1 MRSIATR
8 RRPFATTAALIAMV
22 ALATAGPGAALA
34 APGLDPSSV
43 EATIKP
49 GGSLDVAKTVHTP
62 AIPPIVDVC
71 LLEDET
77 GSFIDDI
84 GNLQA
89 PGTAAAIFATVTAAS
104 PGANFAVA
112 GFQDYPVTPFG
123 ISGDHVYQ
131 LLSSMSP
138 SQTDWLNGIAAL
150 SIPSLA
156 SGGDLPEAQYDA
168 IVAATGPGT
177 FNDPTLGEQ
186 ADCGWRDVPNVTH
199 VLVVATDAAFHVP
212 ADGGPHVNDQTST
225 EAALGAA
232 GRDIRVIGLKAP
244 GAGGELDALAAATG
258 GSVQPL
264 SSDGMNIGAAIVAG
278 LGNLPIE
285 VGMASNCSDP
295 ISTTFA
301 PATDNVTSGDDAH
314 FTETISVAADA
325 AQGQTF
331 ECDDWATIN
340 GEPMTDANGDVI
352 LEHKTIHVPDVTPP
366 TVQCIEGPN
375 PNGKTIPPAGSTTL
389 PGPKGGQNEDGFYQ
403 LLAVDNVDPN
413 PKIYVADDGS
423 SFVAGPFANGDVVK
437 ITQAPG
443 STPQSKKMA
452 GVVVAHITLKG
463 DALVYAV
470 DASGNQSDPIN
481 CKVPP
486 PPK

>member
-8 RRPFATTAALIAMV
+8 RRPFATTAALIAIV
-22 ALATAGPGAALA
+22 ALAAAGPGAALA

-49 GGSLDVAKTVHTP
+49 GDSLDVAKTVHTP
-62 AIPPIVDVC
+62 TIPPIVDVC
-71 LLEDET
+71 LLEDLT

-84 GNLQA
+84 GNLQT
-89 PGTAAAIFATVTAAS
+89 PGTAEAIFNAVTAAS
-104 PGANFAVA
+104 PDAQFAVA
-112 GFQDYPVTPFG
+112 GFEDYPVDGFG
-123 ISGDHVYQ
+123 IPGDFVYQ
-131 LLSSMSP
+131 RFSAMSA
-138 SQTDWLNGIAAL
+138 SEASWVAGINGL
-150 SIPSLA
+150 SIPSPF
-156 SGGDLPEAQYDA
+156 SGGDIPEAQFDA
-168 IVAATGPGT
+168 IVAAAGPGT
-177 FNDPTLGEQ
+177 FIDPTVGEQ
-186 ADCGWRDVPNVTH
+186 PDCGWRSGSNVTH
-199 VLVVATDAAFHVP
+199 VLVVATDAEFHTP
-212 ADGGPHVNDQTST
+212 DGTHQNDSATT
-225 EAALGAA
+225 TAALLAQ
-232 GRDIRVIGLKAP
+232 DIRVIGLKAP
-244 GAGGELDALAAATG
+244 GAGTELDTLATNTG

-278 LGNLPIE
+278 LGNLKID

-301 PATDNVTSGDDAH
+301 PTTQNVTSGDDAK

-352 LEHKTIHVPDVTPP
+352 KEHKTIHVPDVTPP
-366 TVQCIEGPN
+366 TVQCVEGPN

-389 PGPKGGQNEDGFYQ
+389 PGPKGGQNEDGFYR

-413 PKIYVADDGS
+413 PKIFVADDGS

-437 ITQAPG
+437 ITQAPDA
-443 STPQSKKMA
+443 TPLSKKMA
-452 GVVVAHITLKG
+452 GAVVAHIILKG

-470 DASGNQSDPIN
+470 DASGNQSDPIS